1 MEEMEVESEV
11 WSKRGCSIIWDNRCL
26 SRLVKDN
33 SEITPI
39 SAALR
44 MSKSNSWPDKLPA
57 KGGRAMVVV
66 GLDGCLES
74 LEENQREK
82 WLKEHIKPLVL
93 NFYRKFQNE
102 ASLIFFFERGT
113 ASFLYHIDDAFMW
126 RPTNQ
131 QGQQL
136 PLVKF
141 LYGGRTDEIKRL
153 VSEHDPQKEPWGLYV
168 ANPS

>member
-1 MEEMEVESEV
+1 MEEIEVEAGV
-11 WSKRGCSIIWDNRCL
+11 WFKRGCSIIWDNRCL

-39 SAALR
+39 SSALR
-44 MSKSNSWPDKLPA
+44 MSKANAWPDKLPA
-57 KGGRAMVVV
+57 SNGRAMVIV

-74 LEENQREK
+74 LEDDQREK

-113 ASFLYHIDDAFMW
+113 ASFIDHIDEAFVW
-126 RPTNQ
+126 QPTNK
-131 QGQQL
+131 QGKQL

-141 LYGGRTDEIKRL
+141 LYGGRIEEIKRL
-153 VSEHDPQKEPWGLYV
+153 VSEQDPKKEPWGLYV

>member
-1 MEEMEVESEV
+1 M
-11 WSKRGCSIIWDNRCL
+11 
-26 SRLVKDN
+26 
-33 SEITPI
+33 
-39 SAALR
+39 
-44 MSKSNSWPDKLPA
+44 
-57 KGGRAMVVV
+57 
-66 GLDGCLES
+66 
-74 LEENQREK
+74 
-82 WLKEHIKPLVL
+82 VL

-113 ASFLYHIDDAFMW
+113 TSFLDHIDDAFVW

-141 LYGGRTDEIKRL
+141 LYGGRIDEIKRL
-153 VSEHDPQKEPWGLYV
+153 VSEHDPKKEPWGLYV